1 MKNRLPGMMGNRFCG
16 GKIIACMEPGEKKL
30 LQILYNCVMLYLKH
44 ILLYFTLR
52 RSPFCE
58 SLFSENL
65 CFSFTKLLER
75 QEVSGKEDVS
85 CRTGGSLKIA
95 SLKYDD
101 VFREV
106 FAREGVRRQ
115 LISDVTGIPLEVIA
129 SARLTTPFLRKRFR
143 REKQGI
149 LDIAVILTDGTR
161 VDIELQLRPQ
171 KYWLKRNLFYLAKMY
186 TGDLRAGQRY
196 DCLNR
201 CIAISILDFNLVP
214 GEECHTAYTL
224 RDKRGQELTDLFEVH
239 IIELKK
245 QICPGD
251 AVGDWIRLINAEN
264 TEELEMIV
272 TGNAGILE
280 AMEVMRT
287 MSLGKR
293 LRMRYEAHL
302 KAVRDRWAEDEYVR
316 DQGIEEGLVR
326 GKAEGKADTVLLLLS
341 EKGTVSGELEEMIRR
356 ERDPERL
363 DSLVKAAARAES
375 VEAFRKTSV
384 L

>member
-1 MKNRLPGMMGNRFCG
+1 MKL
-16 GKIIACMEPGEKKL
+16 
-30 LQILYNCVMLYLKH
+30 
-44 ILLYFTLR
+44 
-52 RSPFCE
+52 
-58 SLFSENL
+58 
-65 CFSFTKLLER
+65 
-75 QEVSGKEDVS
+75 
-85 CRTGGSLKIA
+85 A

-115 LISDVTGIPLEVIA
+115 LISDVTGI
-129 SARLTTPFLRKRFR
+129 
-143 REKQGI
+143 
-149 LDIAVILTDGTR
+149 LDIAVILTDGIR

-201 CIAISILDFNLVP
+201 CIAISILDFDLVP

-224 RDKRGQELTDLFEVH
+224 QDKRGQELTDLFEVH
-239 IIELKK
+239 IIELRK
-245 QICPGD
+245 QICPGE

-341 EKGTVSGELEEMIRR
+341 EKGTVSGELEEMIRG